1 MKEPFFELIL
11 ARRSRVN
18 PVMNDVT
25 KGVVGLVLWLLAGF
39 AVTEVAAF
47 TLSDGDR
54 KRPATPSGYAPPNQT
69 VAVA

>member
-1 MKEPFFELIL
+1 
-11 ARRSRVN
+11 
-18 PVMNDVT
+18 MNDVT